1 MNTMKSKMVS
11 AFYVSPKSECSEL
24 FVEGMLCQS
33 LTGTSKFLG
42 TCYVFIGKV

>member
-1 MNTMKSKMVS
+1 MNTMKTKVVS

-33 LTGTSKFLG
+33 VSGAFAIEDWDIVDLSGM
-42 TCYVFIGKV
+42 